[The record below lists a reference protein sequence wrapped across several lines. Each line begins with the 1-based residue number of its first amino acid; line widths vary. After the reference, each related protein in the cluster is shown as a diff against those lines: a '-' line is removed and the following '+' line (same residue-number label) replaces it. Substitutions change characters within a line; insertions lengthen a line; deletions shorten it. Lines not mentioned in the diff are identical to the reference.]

1 MLGRGGCRLTSP
13 FSRSLTRW
21 QLLHQHLIYTNL
33 LTGDDESLVASRAK
47 LLEDGPTVARKAPD
61 QRRCMLNL
69 EHTEVERVLGEVG
82 GQRWKAALAV

>member
-1 MLGRGGCRLTSP
+1 
-13 FSRSLTRW
+13 LTRW

-33 LTGDDESLVASRAK
+33 LTGDDEPTRRPTADDLAAVLESLVASRAM